1 MFIWLYVYFNNFFR
15 DKNAPF
21 RADTVFEKMLEAG
34 VQPDTMAWT
43 ILITIW
49 SRSKLVEKENKVQDI
64 FMRQVQLVFYC
75 VTVKLV
81 SLLPAISSSPE
92 DGR

>member
-1 MFIWLYVYFNNFFR
+1 MFR

-34 VQPDTMAWT
+34 VHPDTMAWT

-49 SRSKLVEKENKVQDI
+49 SRSKLAEKENKVQDI
-64 FMRQVQLVFYC
+64 FMR
-75 VTVKLV
+75 
-81 SLLPAISSSPE
+81 
-92 DGR
+92 

>member
-1 MFIWLYVYFNNFFR
+1 MLHFIWLYLNFNISFR

-49 SRSKLVEKENKVQDI
+49 SRSKLAEKENKVQDI
-64 FMRQVQLVFYC
+64 FMRWVQLTFRC
-75 VTVKLV
+75 SAIWPV
-81 SLLPAISSSPE
+81 SLLSAI
-92 DGR
+92 